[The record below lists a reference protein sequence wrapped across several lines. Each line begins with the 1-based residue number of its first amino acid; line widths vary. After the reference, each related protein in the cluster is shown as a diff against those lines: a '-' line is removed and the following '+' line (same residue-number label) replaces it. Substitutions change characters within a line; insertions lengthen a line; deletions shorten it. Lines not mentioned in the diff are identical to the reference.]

1 MSAFK
6 PAAECIAPLAPK
18 LGPLLGNLA
27 SDHEGEILA
36 SVRAIRRLLERNG
49 LSLNDLGRALE
60 AQPVVQVVYQEREPN
75 AKHATD
81 DWFEMARHCLANAEW
96 LSEKEHDFVRTMV
109 RILRRQGTQP
119 TPKQAA
125 WLKDIFDQLAAE
137 GV

>member
-1 MSAFK
+1 MSAFT
-6 PAAECIAPLAPK
+6 PLAERLAPIVPK
-18 LGPLLGNLA
+18 LVPLLGKMA

-36 SVRAIRRLLERNG
+36 SVRAIRRLLERHG

-60 AQPVVQVVYQEREPN
+60 SQPVVQVVYQEREPD

-81 DWFEMARHCLANAEW
+81 DWLEIAQRCLAGAEL
-96 LSEKEHDFVRTMV
+96 LSEKERDFVRTMV
-109 RILRRQGTQP
+109 RILGRPGTQP